1 MERGTP
7 DGPVAQSAVAGRIPL
22 AVVVV
27 DGAGLVSHW
36 SAGARRLFGCPKEEA
51 VGRPAGDLLPVHGA
65 MRESRG
71 AREAREDHE
80 PHGAYAGLGPDLETS
95 LGGHISYPAAGRARL
110 TGPARGGSA
119 RVDVIWWAYPLVGPG
134 PERLLVLA
142 ADAEALAAHEG
153 PGAGWDVGGE
163 HGERVEGV
171 GRDERG
177 DRVERLE
184 RLERA
189 GWDAPGEQAERVG
202 WVERAGWDARGERV
216 EGVGR
221 DERGD
226 RVERLE
232 RLERAGWDARGEQAE
247 RVGWVERAG
256 WDARGERVEGVGRD
270 ERGDRVERLERLER
284 AGWDAPGEQAERVGW
299 VERAGW
305 DARGERAG
313 RGEHGERVEL
323 AAHEGPGDGWD
334 ARGEQAERAGRDACS
349 ERVERVAR
357 AGRDARGEQAK
368 LVEQVERIAPGFAL
382 HTDFPGA
389 DELAARLPEILPS
402 MSVDD
407 SSRIVAQVLELG
419 YPVLEFSRHD
429 RVPVTP
435 DWGVARR
442 DERKARRQ
450 RAERAAA
457 YGLPAAEHDAGDDEG
472 EDLEYAAVRERL
484 EFLNEV
490 SGRIGSSL
498 DLSHTILEVSRAV
511 VPRFTDV
518 AGTYLREQVVAGE
531 GFPEGPPDETTLWHR
546 VAVEHTDEP
555 GRWDDVV
562 PVGESMPFPAH
573 TPFFQ
578 CMTSGDPV
586 LVPRITEEMGNAIAS
601 QFEKRDIRPL
611 INHRSMLVVPLK
623 ARNVVLGFMILLR
636 HRERP
641 VFNDM
646 DRVTGAELAA
656 RAGLVL
662 DNARMYTYQE
672 SVADT
677 LQDSMLPHIQPRMS
691 GCDIATRYL
700 PGTLL
705 GRVGGDWFDSV
716 KLPGSRTALV
726 VGDVMGHGLNSA
738 AMMGQLRTAVQTMA
752 ALDLPPE
759 QLLRNLDDLAQRLG
773 EHYLATCLYAVY
785 DPIAGE
791 LNLANAGHIPPV
803 LVRAE
808 DGRSE
813 LLDLPTGAPIGVGGV
828 PFESVRVRVAPG
840 DRLLMCTDGLVEVRG
855 EDIGVGLATLTESAA
870 HPAASMDEACDTIIR
885 ALNPHGGRK
894 DDVALLMARLNGIA
908 GDDVARWRLTPE
920 PSEVSRVRELTRAQ
934 LRAWSLD
941 ALDALGDTAELLV
954 SELVTNVVRH
964 ARSGRLDLRLVRAGT
979 LLCEVEDDDPALPTL
994 LSAGPGD
1001 EYGRGLRVVSTLAKE
1016 WGTSRTD
1023 SGKTVWFELPL
1034 PRR

>member
-1 MERGTP
+1 MEQGTP
-7 DGPVAQSAVAGRIPL
+7 GEPVTQSAASGRIPL

-36 SAGARRLFGCPKEEA
+36 SVGARRLFGCDKDEA
-51 VGRPAGDLLPVHGA
+51 VGRPVGDLLPVHGA
-65 MRESRG
+65 IPEDREPYG
-71 AREAREDHE
+71 AFD
-80 PHGAYAGLGPDLETS
+80 GLGPDLETS
-95 LGGHISYPAAGRARL
+95 LDRRISYPAAGRARL
-110 TGPARGGSA
+110 TGPVGGRSGPESGA
-119 RVDVIWWAYPLVGPG
+119 GGPESGQGGGEGRLDVLWWAYPLVGPG

-142 ADAEALAAHEG
+142 ADAARLAAAEE
-153 PGAGWDVGGE
+153 PVDDGA
-163 HGERVEGV
+163 R
-171 GRDERG
+171 R
-177 DRVERLE
+177 
-184 RLERA
+184 
-189 GWDAPGEQAERVG
+189 
-202 WVERAGWDARGERV
+202 
-216 EGVGR
+216 
-221 DERGD
+221 
-226 RVERLE
+226 
-232 RLERAGWDARGEQAE
+232 
-247 RVGWVERAG
+247 
-256 WDARGERVEGVGRD
+256 
-270 ERGDRVERLERLER
+270 
-284 AGWDAPGEQAERVGW
+284 
-299 VERAGW
+299 
-305 DARGERAG
+305 
-313 RGEHGERVEL
+313 
-323 AAHEGPGDGWD
+323 
-334 ARGEQAERAGRDACS
+334 S
-349 ERVERVAR
+349 ERDV
-357 AGRDARGEQAK
+357 
-368 LVEQVERIAPGFAL
+368 QVERIAPGFAL

-402 MSVDD
+402 MSVGE
-407 SSRIVAQVLELG
+407 SARIVAQVLELG
-419 YPVLEFSRHD
+419 YPVLEFSRQD

-442 DERKARRQ
+442 AERKERRQ
-450 RAERAAA
+450 RAAQAAA
-457 YGLPAAEHDAGDDEG
+457 SGLPVAPGALDDEG

-498 DLSHTILEVSRAV
+498 DLSRTILEVSRAV

-531 GFPEGPPDETTLWHR
+531 GFPEGPPDETTMWHR

-791 LNLANAGHIPPV
+791 LHLANAGHIPPV
-803 LVRAE
+803 LVRAS

-828 PFESVRVRVAPG
+828 PFESVRMRVAPG

-870 HPAASMDEACDTIIR
+870 HPAASMDDACDTIIR
-885 ALNPHGGRK
+885 ALNTRGGRK

-908 GDDVARWRLTPE
+908 TENVAHWRLAVDPA
-920 PSEVSRVRELTRAQ
+920 EVGRAREMVRAQ
-934 LRAWSLD
+934 LRGWSLEGLSD
-941 ALDALGDTAELLV
+941 IAELVV

-964 ARSGRLDLRLVRAGT
+964 SRSSRIDLRMVRSGVLA
-979 LLCEVEDDDPALPTL
+979 CEVEDDDQTLPTL

-1001 EYGRGLRVVSTLAKE
+1001 EFGRGLRVVSALAKE
-1016 WGTSRTD
+1016 WGTSRTRR
-1023 SGKTVWFELPL
+1023 GKTVWCELAL

>member
-1 MERGTP
+1 MVRGTP
-7 DGPVAQSAVAGRIPL
+7 DGPVAHSAVAGRIPL

-36 SAGARRLFGCPKEEA
+36 SVGARRLFGYTKEEA
-51 VGRPAGDLLPVHGA
+51 VGRPVGDLLPVHGA
-65 MRESRG
+65 LP
-71 AREAREDHE
+71 EDHE
-80 PHGAYAGLGPDLETS
+80 PYGAYDGLGPDLETS
-95 LGGHISYPAAGRARL
+95 LDRHLSYPAAGRARL
-110 TGPARGGSA
+110 TGPEPGGTRA
-119 RVDVIWWAYPLVGPG
+119 DVLWWAYPLIGPG

-142 ADAEALAAHEG
+142 ADAARPAAS
-153 PGAGWDVGGE
+153 DSGG
-163 HGERVEGV
+163 
-171 GRDERG
+171 
-177 DRVERLE
+177 
-184 RLERA
+184 
-189 GWDAPGEQAERVG
+189 
-202 WVERAGWDARGERV
+202 ARG
-216 EGVGR
+216 
-221 DERGD
+221 
-226 RVERLE
+226 
-232 RLERAGWDARGEQAE
+232 
-247 RVGWVERAG
+247 
-256 WDARGERVEGVGRD
+256 
-270 ERGDRVERLERLER
+270 
-284 AGWDAPGEQAERVGW
+284 
-299 VERAGW
+299 
-305 DARGERAG
+305 
-313 RGEHGERVEL
+313 
-323 AAHEGPGDGWD
+323 
-334 ARGEQAERAGRDACS
+334 
-349 ERVERVAR
+349 
-357 AGRDARGEQAK
+357 
-368 LVEQVERIAPGFAL
+368 EQVERIAPGFAL

-389 DELAARLPEILPS
+389 DELAGRLPEILPS
-402 MSVDD
+402 MSVGE
-407 SSRIVAQVLELG
+407 SSRIVAQILELG
-419 YPVLEFSRHD
+419 YPVLEFSQHD

-442 DERKARRQ
+442 AERKARRE
-450 RAERAAA
+450 RAERAAVH
-457 YGLPAAEHDAGDDEG
+457 GLPASAYAGADDEG

-498 DLSHTILEVSRAV
+498 DLSHTIVEVSRAV

-586 LVPRITEEMGNAIAS
+586 LVPRITEEMGNAIAA

-656 RAGLVL
+656 RAGLVI

-738 AMMGQLRTAVQTMA
+738 AMMGQMRTAVQTMA

-791 LNLANAGHIPPV
+791 LHLANAGHIPPV

-885 ALNPHGGRK
+885 ALNPRGGRK

-908 GDDVARWRLTPE
+908 AKDVAHWRLAVD
-920 PSEVSRVRELTRAQ
+920 PSEVSRARELVREQ
-934 LRAWSLD
+934 VRAWS
-941 ALDALGDTAELLV
+941 LDALGDTAELLV
-954 SELVTNVVRH
+954 SELVTNAVRH
-964 ARSGRLDLRLVRAGT
+964 SRSTRVDLRLVHAGA
-979 LLCEVEDDDPALPTL
+979 LLCEVEDDDSALPTL

-1001 EYGRGLRVVSTLAKE
+1001 EFGRGLRVVSTLAKE
-1016 WGTSRTD
+1016 WGTSRTN
-1023 SGKTVWFELPL
+1023 SGKTVWFELAV